1 MAGPVRP
8 IFPFT
13 ALVGQERMKLGLLLN
28 AVNPKIGGVLVRGE
42 KGTAKS
48 TAARALAALLPE
60 ELTVAG
66 CRFGCDPDRP
76 PTWCDEC
83 HERAGRGP
91 LGQYVRHVPLVELPV
106 SATEDRVVGTLDI
119 EHAVK
124 QGERRF
130 DPGVLASAN
139 RGILYVDEVN
149 LLSDHLVDVLLD
161 AAAMGV
167 NYVERE
173 GISFSHPAEFILI
186 GTMNPEEGEL
196 RPQLLDRFALT
207 AEVEGIREPHLRA
220 EVVRRRAAFELDA
233 TGFHGHWQEREEEE
247 RQRLRRARELLPAV
261 TLSERMLD
269 LITRICSELEVDGLR
284 ADIVMYKTAM
294 THAAYQGRIEVTAD
308 DVRVAAMLAL
318 PHRRRRQPF
327 DDASADPGELDRR
340 VQAQVSRAEAE
351 AAESAANPTPEP
363 SSVAEEDKVG
373 KGDAPRVDQP
383 GAPFRVRKIA
393 ASLTKPRERQRVGRR
408 TSVTN
413 TEPVGRYVRG
423 TIPLE
428 KAHSLAFDAT
438 VRVAAVHQLER
449 KAAEPDG
456 RTLRLES
463 WDVREKVRERKISN
477 LMVFVLDTSGSM
489 GVENHMV
496 MTKGA
501 ILSLL
506 TDAYQKRD
514 RVALITFHG
523 SQAELVL
530 APTNSVQRA
539 ERILR
544 QLPTGGRTP
553 LADGLRL
560 AGELLETERTR
571 DRDVLALL
579 IVVSDGR
586 ANVALQGSD
595 PIEDVRRMAAKIREL
610 DVNAMVVDTEAEHFR
625 IGLASRLASWLE
637 GPCYRI
643 DDLDA
648 RSTSRLI
655 RQAAGTNNR

>member
-1 MAGPVRP
+1 MPGPVRP

-28 AVNPKIGGVLVRGE
+28 AINPKIGGVLVRGE

-60 ELTVAG
+60 EATVSD
-66 CRFGCDPDRP
+66 CPFGCDPERP
-76 PTWCDEC
+76 ATWCEEC
-83 HERAGRGP
+83 HDRAGRGK
-91 LGQYVRHVPLVELPV
+91 LKTYVRNVPLVELPV

-119 EHAVK
+119 EHAIK
-124 QGERRF
+124 EGKRRF
-130 DPGVLASAN
+130 EPGVLAAAN

-186 GTMNPEEGEL
+186 GTMNPEEGDL

-207 AEVEGIREPHLRA
+207 VEVEGIREPHLRA
-220 EVVRRRAAFELDA
+220 EVVRRRAGFEQDPVVFNQL
-233 TGFHGHWQEREEEE
+233 WQETEQEE
-247 RQRLRRARELLPAV
+247 RERLLRARELLPQV
-261 TLSERMLD
+261 QLSDQMLD
-269 LITRICSELEVDGLR
+269 LITRICADLEVDGLR

-294 THAAYQGRIEVTAD
+294 THAAYRGREQVTPE

-318 PHRRRRQPF
+318 PHRRRKHPF
-327 DDASADPGELDRR
+327 DDASADPGELERR
-340 VQAQVSRAEAE
+340 VQAQVSRSE
-351 AAESAANPTPEP
+351 AESAEEGSATPTPEP
-363 SSVAEEDKVG
+363 AAMADEEKAG
-373 KGDAPRVDQP
+373 QGDAPRVDQP
-383 GAPFRVRKIA
+383 GAPFRVRKLA
-393 ASLTKPRERQRVGRR
+393 ADLVQPRERQRLGRR

-423 TIPLE
+423 AIPIE
-428 KAHSLAFDAT
+428 RAHSLAFDAT
-438 VRVAAVHQLER
+438 VRAASIHQLER
-449 KAAEPDG
+449 RAAEPNG
-456 RTLRLES
+456 NLVRLEK
-463 WDVREKVRERKISN
+463 WDIREKVRERKISN
-477 LMVFVLDTSGSM
+477 LVVFVLDTSGSM

-514 RVALITFHG
+514 RVALVTFHG

-530 APTNSVQRA
+530 EPTNSVQRA

-553 LADGLRL
+553 LADGLRM
-560 AGELLETERTR
+560 AAELLDKERIR
-571 DRDVLALL
+571 DAGILPLL

-586 ANVALQGSD
+586 ANVALLGSD
-595 PIEDVRRMAAKIREL
+595 PIEDVRRMAARIREL
-610 DVNAMVVDTEAEHFR
+610 QVKAMVVDTEAEHFR
-625 IGLASRLASWLE
+625 IGLASRLATWLAA
-637 GPCYRI
+637 PCFRI
-643 DDLDA
+643 EDLDA
-648 RSTSRLI
+648 RSTSRLV
-655 RQAAGTNNR
+655 RTALAR

>member
-1 MAGPVRP
+1 
-8 IFPFT
+8 
-13 ALVGQERMKLGLLLN
+13 MKLGLLLN
-28 AVNPKIGGVLVRGE
+28 AINPKIGGVLIRGE

-60 ELTVAG
+60 EPTVVD
-66 CRFGCDPDRP
+66 CRFGCDPTRP
-76 PTWCDEC
+76 ATWCDEC
-83 HERAGRGP
+83 HERGARGAMP
-91 LGQYVRHVPLVELPV
+91 TYVRHVPLVELPV

-124 QGERRF
+124 EGARRF
-130 DPGVLASAN
+130 EPGVLASAN

-207 AEVEGIREPHLRA
+207 VEVEGIHDPRDRA
-220 EVVRRRAAFELDA
+220 EVVRRRAAFELDP
-233 TGFHGHWQEREEEE
+233 TGFNVIWQEGEEDERGRIEE
-247 RQRLRRARELLPAV
+247 ARSLMPRV
-261 TLSERMLD
+261 NLSEQMLD
-269 LITRICSELEVDGLR
+269 LITRICADLEVDGLR

-294 THAAYQGRIEVTAD
+294 THAAYQGRDEVTPD

-327 DDASADPGELDRR
+327 DDASGDTGDLERR
-340 VQAQVSRAEAE
+340 VQAQVQKSEAE
-351 AAESAANPTPEP
+351 QAEGAASPNPEP
-363 SSVAEEDKVG
+363 AQASEEDQAG
-373 KGDAPRVDQP
+373 QGDTPRVDQP
-383 GAPFRVRKIA
+383 GAPFRVRKVGA
-393 ASLTKPRERQRVGRR
+393 DMVKPRDRQVLGRR

-413 TEPVGRYVRG
+413 TEPLGRYVRG
-423 TIPLE
+423 AIPLE
-428 KAHSLAFDAT
+428 RAHSLAFDAT
-438 VRVAAVHQLER
+438 VRAAAPHQNER
-449 KAAEPDG
+449 KETDPDG
-456 RTLRLES
+456 NALRLRT
-463 WDVREKVRERKISN
+463 WDIREKVRERKLSN
-477 LMVFVLDTSGSM
+477 LIVFVLDTSGSM
-489 GVENHMV
+489 GVENHMAV
-496 MTKGA
+496 TKGA

-514 RVALITFHG
+514 RVALISFHG
-523 SQAELVL
+523 SQSEMVL
-530 APTNSVQRA
+530 SPTNSVQRA

-553 LADGLRL
+553 LADGLRM
-560 AGELLETERTR
+560 AGELLSQEMQK
-571 DRDVLALL
+571 DPGVIPLL

-586 ANVALQGSD
+586 ANVALHGSD
-595 PIEDVRRMAAKIREL
+595 PIEDVRVMSGKLREMHI
-610 DVNAMVVDTEAEHFR
+610 NAMVVDTEAEHFR
-625 IGLASRLASWLE
+625 IGLASRLASWLG

-643 DDLDA
+643 EELDVH
-648 RSTSRLI
+648 STSKLV
-655 RQAAGTNNR
+655 RQAIGRG

>member
-1 MAGPVRP
+1 
-8 IFPFT
+8 
-13 ALVGQERMKLGLLLN
+13 MKLGLLLN

-60 ELTVAG
+60 EETIAA
-66 CRFGCDPDRP
+66 CPFGCDPNRP
-76 PTWCDEC
+76 ATWCEDC
-83 HERAGRGP
+83 HERAQRSGWEI
-91 LGQYVRHVPLVELPV
+91 YTRHVPLVELPV

-124 QGERRF
+124 EGKRRF
-130 DPGVLASAN
+130 EPGVLASAN

-207 AEVEGIREPHLRA
+207 VEVEGIREPRLRA
-220 EVVRRRAAFELDA
+220 EVVRRRAAFELDPVTFGA
-233 TGFHGHWQEREEEE
+233 TWRDSEEGERG
-247 RQRLRRARELLPAV
+247 RLEQARDLLPEVAV
-261 TLSERMLD
+261 PGDMLD
-269 LITRICSELEVDGLR
+269 LITRICAELQVDGLR

-294 THAAYQGRIEVTAD
+294 THAAYQGRDVVTAE

-327 DDASADPGELDRR
+327 DEDGSDPGELERR
-340 VQAQVSRAEAE
+340 VQAQVSRME
-351 AAESAANPTPEP
+351 AESAEGAATPTPEP
-363 SSVAEEDKVG
+363 AASAEEDKVG
-373 KGDAPRVDQP
+373 EGDAPRVDRP
-383 GAPFRVRKIA
+383 GAPFRVRKVA
-393 ASLTKPRERQRVGRR
+393 ADLIQPRENQRLGRR

-413 TEPVGRYVRG
+413 TEPTGRYVRG
-423 TIPLE
+423 SIPIE
-428 KAHSLAFDAT
+428 RPHSLALDAT
-438 VRVAAVHQLER
+438 VRAAAVHQRER
-449 KAAEPDG
+449 HEAQPEGTA
-456 RTLRLES
+456 LRLER
-463 WDVREKVRERKISN
+463 WDIREKVRERKLSN
-477 LMVFVLDTSGSM
+477 LILFVLDTSGSM
-489 GVENHMV
+489 GVENHMI

-523 SQAELVL
+523 SEADLVL
-530 APTNSVQRA
+530 EPTNSVQRA

-560 AGELLETERTR
+560 AGDLLGKERLR
-571 DRDVLALL
+571 DPGLISLL

-586 ANVALQGSD
+586 ANVALHGSD
-595 PIEDVRRMAAKIREL
+595 PIEDVRRMSLKIREL
-610 DVNAMVVDTEAEHFR
+610 DLNSMVVDTEAEHFR
-625 IGLASRLASWLE
+625 IGLASRLANWLG

-643 DDLDA
+643 QDLDA
-648 RSTSRLI
+648 RSTSRLV
-655 RQAAGTNNR
+655 RQAIISRQ

>member
-1 MAGPVRP
+1 MPGPVRP

-60 ELTVAG
+60 EPTVAD
-66 CRFGCDPDRP
+66 CRFGCDPTRP
-76 PTWCDEC
+76 ATWCDEC
-83 HERAGRGP
+83 HDRHGTGK
-91 LGQYVRHVPLVELPV
+91 LDTYVRHVPLVELPV

-124 QGERRF
+124 EGERRF
-130 DPGVLASAN
+130 EPGVLASAN

-207 AEVEGIREPHLRA
+207 VEVEGISEPHLRA
-220 EVVRRRAAFELDA
+220 EVVRRRAAFESDPV
-233 TGFHGHWQEREEEE
+233 GFNVLWAEAEDEE
-247 RQRLRRARELLPAV
+247 RNRLLRARDLLPDV
-261 TLSERMLD
+261 SLDDRMLD
-269 LITRICSELEVDGLR
+269 LITRICSDLEVDGLR

-294 THAAYQGRIEVTAD
+294 THAAYRGRNDVTPD

-327 DDASADPGELDRR
+327 DDASADPGELERR
-340 VQAQVSRAEAE
+340 VQAQVQKSEAE
-351 AAESAANPTPEP
+351 SAEGAANPTPEP
-363 SSVAEEDKVG
+363 ASADEEDKVG
-373 KGDAPRVDQP
+373 QGDAPRVDQP

-393 ASLTKPRERQRVGRR
+393 TDAIKPRDRQRLGRR
-408 TSVTN
+408 TAVTN
-413 TEPVGRYVRG
+413 TEPVGRYIRG
-423 TIPLE
+423 AEPQG
-428 KAHSLAFDAT
+428 KAHSLALDAT
-438 VRVAAVHQLER
+438 VRAAAVHQRER
-449 KAAEPDG
+449 KESEPEG
-456 RTLRLES
+456 TALRLKS
-463 WDVREKVRERKISN
+463 WDIREKVRERKISN
-477 LMVFVLDTSGSM
+477 LIVFVLDTSGSM

-523 SQAELVL
+523 SQAEMVL
-530 APTNSVQRA
+530 NPTNSVQLA
-539 ERILR
+539 ERILQ

-553 LADGLRL
+553 LADGLRV
-560 AGELLETERTR
+560 AGELLDNEISR
-571 DRDVLALL
+571 DKGVLPLL

-586 ANVALQGSD
+586 ANVALHGSD
-595 PIEDVRRMAAKIREL
+595 PIEDVRKMSAKIREL
-610 DVNAMVVDTEAEHFR
+610 GINAMVVDTEAEHFR
-625 IGLASRLASWLE
+625 IGLASRLANWLN

-643 DDLDA
+643 EDLDA
-648 RSTSRLI
+648 HSTSQLVRHAI
-655 RQAAGTNNR
+655 GRG